1 MLRIVSQ
8 QLYLS
13 SSPHVHSGETTS
25 GVMRAVLYSLVPA
38 CGVAIYF
45 FGPSA
50 LSVLLIATLGC
61 LAAEVVCQR
70 LMGQPVTIADGSAA
84 ITGVLLAL
92 NLPPSSPWWL
102 TLLGAVVA
110 IAIGKQVYG
119 GLGSNPF
126 NPALVA
132 RVVLLISFPVQM
144 TTWSS
149 PAPLGSGL
157 DLVTT
162 ATPLGEWKNAVML
175 TGQMPTSLQDGTL
188 SYFLGN
194 MPGSI
199 GEVSALA
206 LLLGA
211 GYLFYKRILTWHI
224 PATFIGTVILLSGLF
239 WLVNPAKYPN
249 PIFHLVT
256 GGLVLGAFYMATDM
270 VTTPVSLKGMM
281 VFGVGCGILTV
292 LIRLFGGYP
301 EGVSFAILLMNA
313 ATPLIDRYT
322 RPKTFGMVHQEARNE

>member
-1 MLRIVSQ
+1 MSPVSQ

-13 SSPHVHSGETTS
+13 SSPHIHSGESTAR
-25 GVMRAVLYSLVPA
+25 VMRAVLYSLIPA

-45 FGPSA
+45 FGIPA
-50 LSVLLIATLGC
+50 LAVLLIATLGC
-61 LAAEVVCQR
+61 LATETVCQR
-70 LMGQPVTIADGSAA
+70 LMRQPVTIADGSAA

-92 NLPPSSPWWL
+92 NLPPTSPWWL
-102 TLLGAVVA
+102 TLLGSVIA
-110 IAIGKQVYG
+110 IAVGKQVYG
-119 GLGSNPF
+119 GLGANPF

-144 TTWSS
+144 TTWSA

-162 ATPLGEWKNAVML
+162 ATPLGVWKNAVML
-175 TGQMPTSLQDGTL
+175 TGHLPESMQGGTID
-188 SYFLGN
+188 YFLGN
-194 MPGSI
+194 MPGCL

-211 GYLFYKRILTWHI
+211 AYLFYRRILTWHI
-224 PATFIGTVILLSGLF
+224 PTSFIGTVVLLSGLF
-239 WLVNPAKYPN
+239 WLISPEKYPS
-249 PIFHLVT
+249 PAFHLLT

-270 VTTPVSLKGMM
+270 VTTPVSTRGMLL
-281 VFGVGCGILTV
+281 FGVGCGVLTV

-301 EGVSFAILLMNA
+301 EGVSFAILLMNG
-313 ATPLIDRYT
+313 ATPLIDRYL
-322 RPKTFGMVHQEARNE
+322 RPRTFGALAGKV

>member
-1 MLRIVSQ
+1 
-8 QLYLS
+8 
-13 SSPHVHSGETTS
+13 
-25 GVMRAVLYSLVPA
+25 MRAVIYSLIPA
-38 CGVAIYF
+38 CLVAVYF

-61 LAAEVVCQR
+61 LATEAVCQR
-70 LMGQPVTIADGSAA
+70 LMRQPVTISDGSAA
-84 ITGVLLAL
+84 ITGILLAL
-92 NLPPSSPWWL
+92 NLPPTCPWWM
-102 TLLGAVVA
+102 TLLGAVIA
-110 IAIGKQVYG
+110 IAVGKQVYG
-119 GLGSNPF
+119 GLGANPF

-144 TTWSS
+144 TTWSK
-149 PAPLGSGL
+149 PAPIGSGL

-175 TGQMPTSLQDGTL
+175 TGKMPEAASGSTINYL
-188 SYFLGN
+188 LGN
-194 MPGSI
+194 MPGCV

-211 GYLFYKRILTWHI
+211 AYLFYRKILTWHI
-224 PATFIGTVILLSGLF
+224 PVTFVGTVVVLSGIF
-239 WLVNPAKYPN
+239 WLVNPAKYPD
-249 PIFHLVT
+249 PIFHLLT

-270 VTTPVSLKGMM
+270 VTTPVSPKGMLI
-281 VFGVGCGILTV
+281 FGIGCGVLTV

-322 RPKTFGMVHQEARNE
+322 HPKIFGALKAEGAK

>member
-1 MLRIVSQ
+1 MS

-13 SSPHVHSGETTS
+13 SSPHVHSGDTTS
-25 GVMRAVLYSLVPA
+25 KVMRAVLYSLVPA
-38 CGVAIYF
+38 CAVAVYF

-61 LAAEVVCQR
+61 LAAEAVCQR
-70 LMGQPVTIADGSAA
+70 LMGQTVTIADGSAA

-92 NLPPSSPWWL
+92 NLPPTCPWWMV
-102 TLLGAVVA
+102 LLGAVIA
-110 IAIGKQVYG
+110 IVIGKQVYG

-144 TTWSS
+144 TTWSA
-149 PAPLGSGL
+149 PAPIGSGA
-157 DLVTT
+157 DLITT

-175 TGQMPTSLQDGTL
+175 TGRMPEVMQGGMLD
-188 SYFLGN
+188 YFIGN
-194 MPGSI
+194 MAGCI

-211 GYLFYKRILTWHI
+211 AYLFYRKVLTWHI
-224 PATFIGTVILLSGLF
+224 PATFIGSVILLSGIF

-249 PIFHLVT
+249 PLFHLLT
-256 GGLVLGAFYMATDM
+256 GGLILGAFYMATDM
-270 VTTPVSLKGMM
+270 VTTPVSVKGML
-281 VFGVGCGILTV
+281 VFGLGCGVLTV

-322 RPKTFGMVHQEARNE
+322 RPRTFGTLGKETA

>member
-1 MLRIVSQ
+1 
-8 QLYLS
+8 
-13 SSPHVHSGETTS
+13 
-25 GVMRAVLYSLVPA
+25 MRAVVYSLLPA

-61 LAAEVVCQR
+61 VAVEAVCQR
-70 LMGQPVTIADGSAA
+70 LMGQPVTITDGSAVV
-84 ITGVLLAL
+84 TGVLLAL
-92 NLPPSSPWWL
+92 NLPPTSPWWL
-102 TLLGAVVA
+102 TLLGAVIA

-144 TTWSS
+144 TTWSA

-175 TGQMPTSLQDGTL
+175 TGQMPEAMQGDLTR
-188 SYFLGN
+188 YFLGN
-194 MPGSI
+194 MPGCI
-199 GEVSALA
+199 GEVSGLA

-211 GYLFYKRILTWHI
+211 AYLFYRRILTWHI
-224 PATFIGTVILLSGLF
+224 PVTYIGSVVVLSGLF
-239 WLVNPAKYPN
+239 WLVDPTKYPH
-249 PIFHLVT
+249 PVFHLLT
-256 GGLVLGAFYMATDM
+256 GGLILGAFYMATDM
-270 VTTPVSLKGMM
+270 VSTPVTIRGMM
-281 VFGVGCGILTV
+281 VFGVGCGVLTV

-322 RPKTFGMVHQEARNE
+322 RPKTFGTLSQRGAA

>member
-1 MLRIVSQ
+1 
-8 QLYLS
+8 
-13 SSPHVHSGETTS
+13 
-25 GVMRAVLYSLVPA
+25 MRAVIYSLVPA
-38 CGVAIYF
+38 CLVAIYL

-50 LSVLLIATLGC
+50 LGVLLVATLGC
-61 LAAEVVCQR
+61 LATEVFCQR
-70 LMGQPVTIADGSAA
+70 LMRQPVTIADGSAA
-84 ITGVLLAL
+84 ITGILLAL
-92 NLPPSSPWWL
+92 NLPPTSPWWM
-102 TLLGAVVA
+102 TLLGAV
-110 IAIGKQVYG
+110 IAITVGKQVYG
-119 GLGSNPF
+119 GLGANPF

-144 TTWSS
+144 TTWSH

-175 TGQMPTSLQDGTL
+175 TGQMREVAQGSTL
-188 SYFLGN
+188 NHLLGN
-194 MPGSI
+194 MPGCV

-211 GYLFYKRILTWHI
+211 AYLFYRRILTWHI
-224 PATFIGTVILLSGLF
+224 PMTFVGTVVILSGLF
-239 WLVNPAKYPN
+239 WLVNPGKYPD
-249 PIFHLVT
+249 PLFHLLT

-270 VTTPVSLKGMM
+270 VTTPVSPKGML
-281 VFGVGCGILTV
+281 VFGVGCGVLTV

-322 RPKTFGMVHQEARNE
+322 RPKIYGAIRAEGTR

>member
-1 MLRIVSQ
+1 VSKP
-8 QLYLS
+8 LFLS

-38 CGVAIYF
+38 CLVAIYF

-61 LAAEVVCQR
+61 LATEAVCQR

-92 NLPPSSPWWL
+92 NLPPTSPWWL
-102 TLLGAVVA
+102 TLLGAVIA
-110 IAIGKQVYG
+110 ISIGKQFYG
-119 GLGSNPF
+119 GLGANPF

-144 TTWSS
+144 TTWSA

-175 TGQMPTSLQDGTL
+175 TGQLPASQQGGMAD
-188 SYFLGN
+188 YFLGS
-194 MPGSI
+194 MPGCI

-206 LLLGA
+206 LLIGA
-211 GYLFYKRILTWHI
+211 AYLFYRRILTWHI
-224 PATFIGTVILLSGLF
+224 PTAFVGTVILFSGLF
-239 WLVNPAKYPN
+239 WLVNPDKYPD
-249 PIFHLVT
+249 PVFHLLT
-256 GGLVLGAFYMATDM
+256 GGLILGAFYMATDM
-270 VTTPVSLKGMM
+270 VTTPVSTRGMLL
-281 VFGVGCGILTV
+281 FGVGCGLLTV

-313 ATPLIDRYT
+313 ATPLIDRYL
-322 RPKTFGMVHQEARNE
+322 RPKTFGVVAEKG

>member
-1 MLRIVSQ
+1 VEK

-13 SSPHVHSGETTS
+13 SSPHISEGQTTDQI
-25 GVMRAVLYSLVPA
+25 MRAVIYALLPA
-38 CGVAIYF
+38 CAVAIYF
-45 FGPSA
+45 FGMSA
-50 LSVLLIATLGC
+50 LAVLLICTLGC
-61 LAAEVVCQR
+61 VAVEAVCQR
-70 LMGQPVTIADGSAA
+70 IMGRPLAIGDGSAA
-84 ITGVLLAL
+84 LTGILLAL
-92 NLPPSSPWWL
+92 NLPPTSPWWL
-102 TLLGAVVA
+102 ALLGAVVA

-144 TTWSS
+144 TTWTA

-157 DLVTT
+157 DAVTT
-162 ATPLGEWKNAVML
+162 ATPLGDWKTAVML
-175 TGQMPTSLQDGTL
+175 TGKLPETMHGGLG
-188 SYFLGN
+188 SYFVGN
-194 MPGSI
+194 MAGCL

-211 GYLFYKRILTWHI
+211 AYLFWKRIITWHV
-224 PATFIGTVILLSGLF
+224 PVTYLGTVVLLGGLF
-239 WLVNPAKYPN
+239 WIINPARYPD
-249 PIFHLVT
+249 PLFHLVT
-256 GGLVLGAFYMATDM
+256 GGLMLGAFFMATDM
-270 VTTPVSLKGMM
+270 VTSPVTTKGLLI
-281 VFGVGCGILTV
+281 FGCGCGVLTV

-322 RPKTFGMVHQEARNE
+322 RPRKFGLVAPQAEGGKG